1 MLNALTAV
9 NAPNGAHPSTSHNVA
24 DGDTS
29 GSGFAGLLQQATTQQ
44 TAPPSSSTGSAAPAR
59 PQGTRHA
66 QAQDQPKAQARA
78 PIRRNE
84 QHPHRA
90 DSDAA
95 RAEAPEQTAEGPSTA
110 AASTDTASTDART
123 DGTSTRDPAEAV
135 DPGMAPAGLLP
146 AVLPPLDTPVPG
158 SFTNLGSA
166 PTGASDPDAMPL
178 DGTARNATTTAPEAG
193 VRWHGVGLVG
203 LRPAAVAAAAAAAA
217 RATAT
222 SQASQAGQAG
232 ADDKTLPTG
241 RADPSLDPT
250 GPAGPAASAD
260 ASPTAAWL
268 GPLTSAATAQGTSVP
283 GDAGTAGAAAGAAT
297 AAAASAGIAAAS
309 ARQAAAASALP
320 GATAARPGGAARETD
335 TDGPAPGQRGIASL
349 ASRASP
355 ERSSGRSAAPDAD
368 NIAALAASAPAQA
381 QDAGSEVIAFARGGP
396 ADTAA
401 ATQPAP
407 GAGAPSFAAALA
419 HSMGDAGRTGAMP
432 TVAEARV
439 AAHVASSEFAPALSM
454 TLSSLARNGIQE
466 ARLELHPAEMGPI
479 SVQISLDGTG
489 ARIDFQAD
497 QAPTRQAIEA
507 SLPALAGALREAG
520 LTLTGGGV
528 FQQPQDR
535 PAQQGRPGD
544 GGRGTASSSG
554 ADLAQGAEPVRTV
567 VARRGLVDLQA

>member
-9 NAPNGAHPSTSHNVA
+9 TAPNGAHPSTSHNAA

-44 TAPPSSSTGSAAPAR
+44 TAPPSTSTGSAAPAR

-66 QAQDQPKAQARA
+66 QVQDQPKAQARA

-123 DGTSTRDPAEAV
+123 DGTSTRDPAEAI
-135 DPGMAPAGLLP
+135 DPGTAPAGLLP
-146 AVLPPLDTPVPG
+146 AVLAPLGTPVPG
-158 SFTNLGSA
+158 SFTNLASA
-166 PTGASDPDAMPL
+166 PTGTSDPDAMPL
-178 DGTARNATTTAPEAG
+178 DGTARSAPATAPEAG

-217 RATAT
+217 RAMAT
-222 SQASQAGQAG
+222 TQAGQAG

-241 RADPSLDPT
+241 SADPSLDPK
-250 GPAGPAASAD
+250 GPAGLSASAD
-260 ASPTAAWL
+260 ASPMAAWL
-268 GPLTSAATAQGTSVP
+268 NPLTSAATGQGTSAP
-283 GDAGTAGAAAGAAT
+283 GDAATAGAASGAAA

-320 GATAARPGGAARETD
+320 GATAASPGDAARATD
-335 TDGPAPGQRGIASL
+335 TDGPAPGQRGITSL
-349 ASRASP
+349 ASRASS

-368 NIAALAASAPAQA
+368 SIAALAASAPGQA
-381 QDAGSEVIAFARGGP
+381 QDAGSEAIASARGGP

-419 HSMGDAGRTGAMP
+419 HSMGDVGRTGAMT

-439 AAHVASSEFAPALSM
+439 AAHVASAEFAPALSM

-466 ARLELHPAEMGPI
+466 ARLQLHPAEMGPI

-528 FQQPQDR
+528 FQQPHDR

-554 ADLAQGAEPVRTV
+554 ADPAQGAEPVRTV